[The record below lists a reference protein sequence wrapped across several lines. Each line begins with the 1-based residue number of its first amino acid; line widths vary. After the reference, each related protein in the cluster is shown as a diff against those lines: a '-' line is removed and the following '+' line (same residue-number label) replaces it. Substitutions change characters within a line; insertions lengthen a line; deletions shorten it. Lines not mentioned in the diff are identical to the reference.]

1 MYLKGNNLHPDLVLN
16 SFGRHLLVELLH
28 CDCAIR
34 STMLIISHGI
44 CRFYIG
50 SFIDTEY
57 VIVLGHTTISVT
69 LRAYCVPTTKSCAVS
84 AFAYVLKL
92 DQEKQDLNYTG
103 YLARKVF
110 VG

>member
-1 MYLKGNNLHPDLVLN
+1 
-16 SFGRHLLVELLH
+16 
-28 CDCAIR
+28 
-34 STMLIISHGI
+34 MLIIWHGI

-50 SFIDTEY
+50 SFMDSEY
-57 VIVLGHTTISVT
+57 VIVLGHTISVT
-69 LRAYCVPTTKSCAVS
+69 LSAYCVLTTKSCAVS

-92 DQEKQDLNYTG
+92 DQEELDSKYTG